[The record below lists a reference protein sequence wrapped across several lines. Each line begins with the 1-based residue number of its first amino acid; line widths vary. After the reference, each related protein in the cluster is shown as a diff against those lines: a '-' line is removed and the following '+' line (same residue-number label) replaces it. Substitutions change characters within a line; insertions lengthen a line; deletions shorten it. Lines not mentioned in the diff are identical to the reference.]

1 MRMVAVVLGG
11 GTGQR
16 VGAALPKQLLR
27 LGHRTLVE
35 HCVAAF
41 EQAPGIDEILVV
53 MARGYVDQVAALLA
67 DGGYRKVTAV
77 IEGGVTRP
85 DSTRAALAAIARGA
99 ECDPAGADRGT
110 DRGADRGANREADR
124 GADRGADGGADRG
137 ADGGADRGADGGA
150 DRGAV
155 CDPAEYCV
163 LLHDAARPLVDQR
176 IIADCVAALG
186 AHDAAGVAVPASDT
200 MVITAD
206 GVMHSMPRRE
216 TLWRCQTPQC
226 FRLPVI
232 ARAHELAAADPDF
245 APTDDCGVVLRY
257 LPDVDVHIVSGSERN
272 LKITYPQD
280 LAIAEALLGKGAPG
294 SQWLPLTT
302 E

>member
-27 LGHRTLVE
+27 LGGKTLVE

-41 EQAPGIDEILVV
+41 EQAPGVDEILVV
-53 MARGYVDQVAALLA
+53 MAAGYVEQVRGMLAA
-67 DGGYRKVTAV
+67 GGFSKVTGV
-77 IEGGVTRP
+77 IAGGVARS
-85 DSTRAALAAIARGA
+85 DSTRVALAAIAGPG
-99 ECDPAGADRGT
+99 ECG
-110 DRGADRGANREADR
+110 
-124 GADRGADGGADRG
+124 
-137 ADGGADRGADGGA
+137 
-150 DRGAV
+150 
-155 CDPAEYCV
+155 V

-186 AHDAAGVAVPASDT
+186 VHEAAGVAVPVSDT
-200 MVITAD
+200 IVITND

-257 LPDVDVHIVSGSERN
+257 LPDVSVHIVPGSERN

-280 LAIAEALLGKGAPG
+280 LAVAEALLAESAAG
-294 SQWLPLTT
+294 
-302 E
+302 

>member
-11 GTGQR
+11 GVGER

-27 LGHRTLVE
+27 LGGKTLVE

-41 EQAPGIDEILVV
+41 EQAPGVDEILVV
-53 MARGYVDQVAALLA
+53 MAAGYVEQVRDMLVE
-67 DGGYRKVTAV
+67 GGFSKVTEV
-77 IEGGVTRP
+77 IAGGVARS
-85 DSTRAALAAIARGA
+85 DSTRAALAAIA
-99 ECDPAGADRGT
+99 
-110 DRGADRGANREADR
+110 
-124 GADRGADGGADRG
+124 GGGDNQG
-137 ADGGADRGADGGA
+137 
-150 DRGAV
+150 
-155 CDPAEYCV
+155 V

-186 AHDAAGVAVPASDT
+186 EHDAAGVAVPASDT
-200 MVITAD
+200 MVITAN
-206 GVMHSMPRRE
+206 GVMHTMPRRE

-257 LPDVDVHIVSGSERN
+257 LPGVDVHIVPGSERN
-272 LKITYPQD
+272 LKVTYPQD
-280 LAIAEALLGKGAPG
+280 LAVAEALLAEGAVR
-294 SQWLPLTT
+294 
-302 E
+302 